1 MSSVTQTVYRSK
13 EISVHSQLCHPNIIN
28 LEAVLVGEKHEH
40 HRDKYYVYCFMQKM
54 DINFRNVLSTKDHGC
69 LKHLKM
75 KLVEKR
81 DQWEIV
87 LLNVKHV
94 LRSVLK
100 ALDYMHE
107 QGLVHRDVKGIVVM
121 SFVQSY
127 GAKQLKSMAIVAKL
141 IGLEVQLPCIYL
153 YMQ

>member
-1 MSSVTQTVYRSK
+1 MKLLCFTQTVYRSK

-28 LEAVLVGEKHEH
+28 LEAVLVGEKHER

-75 KLVEKR
+75 KLAEKR
-81 DQWEIV
+81 DQWETV

-107 QGLVHRDVKGIVVM
+107 QGLVHRDVKGMLKVYTSLMPNVVT
-121 SFVQSY
+121 
-127 GAKQLKSMAIVAKL
+127 K
-141 IGLEVQLPCIYL
+141 
-153 YMQ
+153 

>member
-28 LEAVLVGEKHEH
+28 LEAVLVGEKHER

-75 KLVEKR
+75 KLVE
-81 DQWEIV
+81 QWEAV

-100 ALDYMHE
+100 ALDYIHE
-107 QGLVHRDVKGIVVM
+107 QGLVHRDVKGM
-121 SFVQSY
+121 TL
-127 GAKQLKSMAIVAKL
+127 A
-141 IGLEVQLPCIYL
+141 PN
-153 YMQ
+153 

>member
-1 MSSVTQTVYRSK
+1 
-13 EISVHSQLCHPNIIN
+13 
-28 LEAVLVGEKHEH
+28 
-40 HRDKYYVYCFMQKM
+40 MQKM

-81 DQWEIV
+81 DQWETV

-100 ALDYMHE
+100 ALDYMHG
-107 QGLVHRDVKGIVVM
+107 QGLVHRDVKGMPKKCCVT
-121 SFVQSY
+121 QST
-127 GAKQLKSMAIVAKL
+127 VH
-141 IGLEVQLPCIYL
+141 VWCYL
-153 YMQ
+153 YNQKGCCCE